1 MKSKAR
7 YFQKF
12 SLAGL
17 ALAQPIVA
25 AAHPM
30 HWTSESIG
38 FLSGFIHPITSSD
51 HIFTM
56 LAVGLLVS
64 KVSKKAICLMF
75 LVFVTLMLIGGVLT
89 LIPVE
94 IDYAENVMHLSA
106 LLLGLTIISGYKVSS
121 LIAMPLV
128 ANFALFHGYVH
139 AYDIWLDA
147 DAFGYTVGFALATAT
162 LILVGIGIRSL
173 IDRLVPEDDTHV
185 FGGSF
190 HR

>member
-25 AAHPM
+25 TAHPM
-30 HWTSESIG
+30 HWASESIG

-75 LVFVTLMLIGGVLT
+75 LFFVTLMLIGGVLT

-94 IDYAENVMHLSA
+94 IVYAENVMHFSA
-106 LLLGLTIISGYKVSS
+106 LLLGLTIISGHKVSS

-147 DAFGYTVGFALATAT
+147 DAFSYTVGFALATAT